1 MPLLQDTYQPPYL
14 LKSGKAQTLFP
25 FLFRSVNLNYT
36 RERYKTPDNDF
47 FDVDWLKQQ
56 SSKLVVI
63 LHGLESSSKKAYVK
77 GMARIFFEHGYEV
90 AVINF
95 RGCSGEDNLVYQSY
109 HSGFYNDLDF
119 FLQQQKDHYTE
130 INAVGFSLGGNVL
143 LRYIGTELAHP
154 LKKAVAISAPIDL
167 ASSAEEF
174 KKPENQLYIRRFLK
188 KMNKKLSERVKAFDM
203 EMDEEK
209 IFASR
214 SFEEFDDLYTAPAH
228 GYKTAQEYYAACSAL
243 KTLDKIQIPA
253 LLINAK
259 NDSFLSEKCYPTEL
273 AKTSKNFFLCT
284 PENGGHVGFTESLL
298 PKRFYWTEKMAL
310 HFIKSA
316 L

>member
-1 MPLLQDTYQPPYL
+1 MPLLPDTYQPPSL

-25 FLFRSVNLNYT
+25 FLFRNVKLNYT

-47 FDVDWLKQQ
+47 FDVDWLKQK

-77 GMARIFFEHGYEV
+77 GMARIFFDNGYEV

-109 HSGFYNDLDF
+109 HSGFYSDLDF
-119 FLQQQKDHYTE
+119 FLQQQKNIFSE

-143 LRYIGTELAHP
+143 LRYIGTELEHP
-154 LKKAVAISAPIDL
+154 IKKAVAISAPIDL

-188 KMNKKLSERVKAFDM
+188 KMNQKLSDRSTAFNM
-203 EMDEEK
+203 NLDEEK

-228 GYKTAQEYYAACSAL
+228 GYATAQDYYADCSAL
-243 KTLDKIQIPA
+243 KTLQNIKIPA

-259 NDSFLSEKCYPTEL
+259 NDSFLSEKCYPVEL
-273 AKTSKNFFLCT
+273 AKSSENFFLCT
-284 PENGGHVGFTESLL
+284 PENGGHVGFVESVL
-298 PKRFYWTEKMAL
+298 PKRYIWTEKMAL
-310 HFIKSA
+310 GFIED
-316 L
+316 LN